1 MECLIVNGKRK
12 LNGEIT
18 LPAAKNA
25 VLPLLALTSATEDD
39 IVLKGCCPL
48 ADVMKMLEIITYLGG
63 TARFIGS
70 DIHVCCEAVRPKEI
84 GEKFTGEIRSSIFML
99 GPMLARFRHAEICY
113 PGGCEIG
120 LRPID
125 LHIEGLKRL
134 GVAISEQGGKLICD
148 GGNMRAGEVYL
159 DFPSVGATENLIMAS
174 IYLPGRTIIR
184 NAAME
189 PEIRDLGAFI
199 NMLGG
204 KVYGAGSDT
213 VCIEGVKKLSGGV
226 YRPVPDRIVAGTYIA
241 ALAVCGGKVT
251 LSNYRERDM
260 KAIEAKFRQAGVSV
274 SHRDEAAV
282 FCATEILR
290 AVRKTET
297 QPFPGFPT
305 DMQPQFAAALCYAKG
320 LSIVVEN
327 MFESRFRYTRQ
338 LLKAG
343 ADITVK
349 DSVAIIKG
357 KGVLG
362 PADMLAE
369 DLRGGAALVIAALG
383 ACGKSRITGLR
394 HIDRGYYRIENGFSA
409 LGADIERENSF
420 DNNNN

>member
-134 GVAISEQGGKLICD
+134 GVEISEQGGKLICD